1 MKSERE
7 QTKEI
12 MRSLYRLV
20 DSVVESEVERVGN
33 SVEGQDVRVIDESKA
48 DSESQTP
55 AGTPD
60 VKP

>member
-1 MKSERE
+1 MKSER
-7 QTKEI
+7 QQIKSI

-33 SVEGQDVRVIDESKA
+33 SVEGQDVRVIHESKA

-55 AGTPD
+55 PGTPD

>member
-33 SVEGQDVRVIDESKA
+33 SVEGQDVRVIHESKA